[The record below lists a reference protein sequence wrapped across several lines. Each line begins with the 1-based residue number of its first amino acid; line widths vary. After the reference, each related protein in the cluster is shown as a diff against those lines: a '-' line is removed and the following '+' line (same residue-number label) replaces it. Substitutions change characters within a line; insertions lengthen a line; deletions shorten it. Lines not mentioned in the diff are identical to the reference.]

1 MTSSPGSVALLA
13 TLVLLG
19 ACAATEE
26 QGTWE
31 PLASTE
37 YVAPDGSYRL
47 ELPEGWQRAGQT
59 LTREGPEHQTI
70 TFNSGAVLPEGEVP
84 VDPAVQPYLLQ
95 ALQDELAAQPGTRV
109 LALGS
114 AQLDDL
120 PAFRMHF
127 VQAPSADDAASA
139 AEPGAEGAERETLI
153 YAAIEGSTLY
163 ALAYE
168 AEPGAGFAQ
177 DLPVF
182 EAVVASFRR
191 VPADG

>member
-1 MTSSPGSVALLA
+1 MTSSLGSAALLA
-13 TLVLLG
+13 TLLLLG

-26 QGTWE
+26 ESAWE
-31 PLASTE
+31 SLASTE
-37 YVAPDGSYRL
+37 YVSPDGRYSL

-114 AQLDDL
+114 ATLDDL

-127 VQAPSADDAASA
+127 VQAPSADDGTSA
-139 AEPGAEGAERETLI
+139 AEPSAERETLI

-168 AEPGAGFAQ
+168 AEPGAGFAL